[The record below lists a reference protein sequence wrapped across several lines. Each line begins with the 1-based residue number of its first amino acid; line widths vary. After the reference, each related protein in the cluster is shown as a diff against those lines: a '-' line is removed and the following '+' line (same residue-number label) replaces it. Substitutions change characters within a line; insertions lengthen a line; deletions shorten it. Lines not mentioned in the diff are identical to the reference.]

1 MEFAVIM
8 AGGRGERLWP
18 LSTPEQPKQFLRLFG
33 EETMLQAT
41 VNRILPL
48 IPWENIYVVTSERHG
63 SLVHEQLPSLP
74 PENIITEPI
83 GRSTAPCIGLAA
95 TLISHR
101 DPHGTMVVLPADH
114 VIRAEDRFR
123 KLIKAG
129 LGIASDGEHL
139 ITLGITPRHPATGYG
154 YIQGGEVVIE
164 TEGIRVLRVK
174 RFTEKPDYETA
185 VEFLNQ
191 GGYFWNSGMFIW
203 RVDTILEEIREHL
216 PDLHAGLRKIMDY
229 IGRPDHRTVLAD
241 VYAAQESISIDN
253 GVMEKSTRALVI
265 PTGEIGW
272 SDVGDWA
279 AWAELFP
286 RDEAG
291 NVIQAQHVG
300 IDTQDSVILSRST
313 RTDGRVIATL
323 GVSDLVII
331 ETDDAVLVMDKNR
344 AQEVKRLLK
353 LTRP

>member
-48 IPWENIYVVTSERHG
+48 IPWENIYVVTSDQHG
-63 SLVHEQLPSLP
+63 SLVEEQLPALP
-74 PENIITEPI
+74 VENIITEPI
-83 GRSTAPCIGLAA
+83 GRSTAPCVGLAA
-95 TLISHR
+95 TMISHR

-123 KLIKAG
+123 KLIKVG
-129 LGIASDGEHL
+129 LTIASDGEHL
-139 ITLGITPRHPATGYG
+139 ITLGVTPRHPATGYG
-154 YIQGGEVVIE
+154 YIQGGDVLIE
-164 TEGIRVLRVK
+164 ADGLQALKVE
-174 RFTEKPDYETA
+174 RFTEKPDYDTA
-185 VEFLNQ
+185 VKFLAQ
-191 GGYFWNSGMFIW
+191 GGYFWNSGMFMW
-203 RVDTILEEIREHL
+203 RVDTILEEIETHL
-216 PDLHAGLRKIMDY
+216 PSLHAGLRKIRDY
-229 IGRPDHRTVLAD
+229 IGHPDHRTVLTD
-241 VYAAQESISIDN
+241 VYSAQETISIDN
-253 GVMEKSTRALVI
+253 GVMEKSDRALVI

-286 RDEAG
+286 RDAAG
-291 NVIQAQHVG
+291 NVVQAAHVG
-300 IDTQDSVILSRST
+300 IDTKDSVILSRRT

-323 GVSDLVII
+323 GVSNLIII
-331 ETDDAVLVMDKNR
+331 ETDDALLVMDKDR
-344 AQEVKRLLK
+344 AQEVKRILK